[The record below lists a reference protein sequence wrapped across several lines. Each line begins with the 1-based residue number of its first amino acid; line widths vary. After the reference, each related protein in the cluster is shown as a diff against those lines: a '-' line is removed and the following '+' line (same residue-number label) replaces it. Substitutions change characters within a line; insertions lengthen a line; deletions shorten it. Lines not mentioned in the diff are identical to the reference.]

1 MGKPEILDAQNG
13 DWTQAHA
20 QANEFAFNQF
30 MKFGLKW
37 DQRSGMTDL
46 AERMSSEYAGEI
58 AYAKLDGKYVLT
70 PPEQDRLYDKL
81 TVVFEH
87 AYKEASGTEEQ
98 KIQEALKATRE
109 AADDW
114 AKNMTS
120 EFRGDLLQ

>member
-1 MGKPEILDAQNG
+1 MVKPEILDAQNG
-13 DWTQAHA
+13 DWTQARA

-30 MKFGLKW
+30 MKFGLRW

-46 AERMSSEYAGEI
+46 TERMSSEYAGEI
-58 AYAKLDGKYVLT
+58 AYAKLDGKYILT

-114 AKNMTS
+114 AKKY
-120 EFRGDLLQ
+120 DV